1 MDPGTKKPAKT
12 PKNDEEDN
20 SSLKES
26 KARRPTKGKQ
36 KPSYVA
42 HLSTDM
48 GKKDVAESTRE

>member
-1 MDPGTKKPAKT
+1 MDPGTKKIAKT

-20 SSLKES
+20 PRGSSLKES
-26 KARRPTKGKQ
+26 KAWRPTKGKQ

-48 GKKDVAESTRE
+48 GKKDAA